1 MIEAITL
8 QNLRNAEF
16 IQFSKD
22 FTALVNTNDP
32 TLLSVQPQYD
42 SLMGKITE
50 LESLFKNATS
60 NPITAEIEALDLNR
74 DQAINGIIAMIEAY
88 SYHYDTIL
96 FGAAMVL
103 RTNLKLYGAGIA
115 KENYHSETAI
125 INNLIADWENKPE
138 LAGAIS
144 TLKLGD
150 WVSRL
155 KSFNQDFNQQ
165 YLARTKDFAT
175 VSPENLKGKRT
186 EAMTAYYDLRKFLEA
201 FSTIRNEP
209 AYDKTFNELN
219 ILIAQYNL
227 LLKLRASAKPFEKD
241 TAALNL
247 DVNV

>member
-1 MIEAITL
+1 MIEAISL

-32 TLLSVQPQYD
+32 TILSVQPQYD
-42 SLMGKITE
+42 SMMAKITE
-50 LESLFKNATS
+50 LESLFKNTTS

-74 DQAINGIIAMIEAY
+74 DQAINGIIAIIEAY
-88 SYHYDTIL
+88 TYHYDTVL
-96 FGAAMVL
+96 SGAAMVL
-103 RTNLKLYGAGIA
+103 RSNLKLYGAGIA

-138 LAGAIS
+138 LTGAIS

-155 KSFNQDFNQQ
+155 QSLNQDFSQQ

-201 FSTIRNEP
+201 FSTIRSSP
-209 AYDKTFNELN
+209 AYVKTINELN

-227 LLKLRASAKPFEKD
+227 LLKLRASAKPAEKD
-241 TAALNL
+241 TVALNL